1 MKKSNLSSSFI
12 IAKVYC
18 ALTIILVISP
28 VAGRA
33 QVPDAGVYSIWPGND
48 MQVLNLDHVKGGQ
61 IFTNWKD
68 LEPDSGA
75 FNWTRLDDELALMNS
90 LGVKASV
97 QVNANL
103 NDFPDWI
110 FQSVAACT
118 LLSKNPNFIYPQFWD
133 PIFLNHTKQFINALA
148 EHLKAS
154 PYKENVLL
162 IRQNW
167 NGVATERYWLSR
179 ADQDP
184 NLCTTTPSGHIY
196 SVPYMD

>member
-1 MKKSNLSSSFI
+1 MKKTNPASLF

-18 ALTIILVISP
+18 ALTIILCVAPVIS
-28 VAGRA
+28 RA

-48 MQVLNLDHVKGGQ
+48 SEILNLDHVKGGQ
-61 IFTNWKD
+61 VFTHWKD
-68 LEPDSGA
+68 LEPDSGVYD
-75 FNWTRLDDELALMNS
+75 WTNLDNGLALMNS

-110 FQSVAACT
+110 FDSVAACT
-118 LLSKNPNFIYPQFWD
+118 LKSKSRPNFPNIVYPQFWD
-133 PIFLNHTKQFINALA
+133 PIFLDHTKRFINALA
-148 EHLKAS
+148 EHLKSS
-154 PYKENVLL
+154 PYKDNVLL

-167 NGVATERYWLSR
+167 NGVATEQYWLSR

-184 NLCTTTPSGHIY
+184 NLCTT
-196 SVPYMD
+196 